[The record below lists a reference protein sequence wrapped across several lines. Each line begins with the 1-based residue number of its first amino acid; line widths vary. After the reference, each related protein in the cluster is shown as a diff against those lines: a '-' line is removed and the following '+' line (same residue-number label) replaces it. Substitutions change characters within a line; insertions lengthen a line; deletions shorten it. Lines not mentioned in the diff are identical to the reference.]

1 MAEIVWLPGLKFE
14 VLKEALPLLMGT
26 WARALDPSW
35 NVTMPV
41 GVADPPVTVAVNEA
55 DCPMAEG
62 LGDEV
67 SVVVVAKAWTFWRSA
82 ALPVGK
88 FASPL

>member
-1 MAEIVWLPGLKFE
+1 VIVWPPGLKFE
-14 VLKEALPLLMGT
+14 VLKEAVPLLKGT
-26 WARALDPSW
+26 WAREVEPSW

-41 GVADPPVTVAVNEA
+41 GVGDPPVTVAVKMT

-62 LGDEV
+62 LGEEV
-67 SVVVVAKAWTFWRSA
+67 TAVVVAKAWTFWRSTA
-82 ALPVGK
+82 FPAGK

>member
-1 MAEIVWLPGLKFE
+1 MAVIVWLPGLKLE
-14 VLKEALPLLMGT
+14 VLKEALPLLRGI
-26 WARALDPSW
+26 WASAVDPSW

-41 GVADPPVTVAVNEA
+41 GGGDPPLTAAVNET

-62 LGDEV
+62 LGAEV
-67 SVVVVAKAWTFWRSA
+67 NVVVVAKAWTFWRSTA
-82 ALPVGK
+82 FPAGK